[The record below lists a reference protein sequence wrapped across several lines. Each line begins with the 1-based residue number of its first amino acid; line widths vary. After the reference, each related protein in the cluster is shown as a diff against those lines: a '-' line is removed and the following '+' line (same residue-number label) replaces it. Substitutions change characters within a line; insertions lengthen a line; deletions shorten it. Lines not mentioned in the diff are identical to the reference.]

1 MLVRL
6 GPAMHKASKHS
17 INGYSLSVGKDINN
31 IDAFYDLRERV
42 FAQELNWVSASA
54 NGREIDEFDAH
65 SIHVTVTH
73 NAAAAGYLR
82 LTPYGRPWMLT
93 ERFKFLLEQEEL
105 HNLQRNS
112 LEISRLAVSSQY
124 RGQAILDEFGVF
136 DLLIKGITLHALEN
150 GVRYWYVVVS
160 AKIHRL
166 LLSKGLPCER
176 VGPTVLMPDGVKTLA
191 ARIDVELFSHYAD
204 RFYREQSSA
213 SAALLGQGIYAP
225 RQPAPRSLSL

>member
-1 MLVRL
+1 
-6 GPAMHKASKHS
+6 MHQSSQH
-17 INGYSLSVGKDINN
+17 SLSGYTLSVAKDINN
-31 IDAFYDLRERV
+31 IDTFYDLRERV
-42 FAQELNWVSASA
+42 FAQELNWVPASA
-54 NGREIDEFDAH
+54 NGLEIDEFDAH
-65 SIHVTVTH
+65 SIHVAVTH
-73 NAAAAGYLR
+73 NAVAAGYLR

-93 ERFKFLLEQEEL
+93 EHFKFLLEQEEL

-112 LEISRLAVSSQY
+112 MEISRLAVSSQY

-176 VGPTVLMPDGVKTLA
+176 VGPTVLMPDGVRTLA
-191 ARIDVELFSHYAD
+191 ARIDVDLFSHYAD
-204 RFYREQSSA
+204 SFYREQSLE
-213 SAALLGQGIYAP
+213 SAALPDRGIFAP
-225 RQPAPRSLSL
+225 QQSLPPSVSL